1 MKISYG
7 FVFYFEILMIILT
20 VSLIVLYFRPLR
32 KLIFGLAD
40 KYKIGQGPI
49 YNTIFWIIF
58 AVISIILIDSVLTY
72 WAIKETL
79 EIGNSFIYYRL
90 QGYAR

>member
-7 FVFYFEILMIILT
+7 FVFYFEVFMVFLTIALIL
-20 VSLIVLYFRPLR
+20 LYFRPIR
-32 KLIFGLAD
+32 NFIFSFAD
-40 KYKIGQGPI
+40 KYKLFEGPI
-49 YNTIFWIIF
+49 YNTIWWIIF

-79 EIGNSFIYYRL
+79 EIGTCYLI
-90 QGYAR
+90 

>member
-7 FVFYFEILMIILT
+7 FVFYFQILMVVLT
-20 VSLIVLYFRPLR
+20 VALILLYFGPIR

-40 KYKIGQGPI
+40 KFKIGQGPI

-58 AVISIILIDSVLTY
+58 AVIAIILIDSVLTY

-79 EIGNSFIYYRL
+79 
-90 QGYAR
+90 

>member
-7 FVFYFEILMIILT
+7 FVFYFEILMILLT
-20 VSLIVLYFRPLR
+20 VLLILLYFRPIR
-32 KLIFGLAD
+32 KLVFRFAD
-40 KYKIGQGPI
+40 KYRIGEGPI

-79 EIGNSFIYYRL
+79 
-90 QGYAR
+90 